1 MVAPL
6 LEIKTVSMSEQ
17 IMPAVE
23 AENEAMDAIEHQ
35 SYELAFHIL
44 PTIAEEEVSTVFEA
58 IKAMIAKKGGEVI
71 SEEAPE
77 RFDLAYEVEKHLE
90 GKNRKFKTAYFG
102 WVRFGAAPASA
113 VEITKDM
120 DWNNSILRHLL
131 IKLTRVEEENPFRFH
146 DAIRDQKMV
155 TTIEDSEII
164 PDLGSTSDEESVT
177 DEEEVVDVDE
187 EALDKALNEKEV

>member
-1 MVAPL
+1 
-6 LEIKTVSMSEQ
+6 MSEE

-23 AENEAMDAIEHQ
+23 VEDEAMDAKERQ

-44 PTIAEEEVSTVFEA
+44 PTIAEEEVLEVFEA
-58 IKAMIAKKGGEVI
+58 IKAMVVKKGGEVTG
-71 SEEAPE
+71 EEAPE

-102 WVRFGAAPASA
+102 WVRLEAVPESA
-113 VEITKDM
+113 VAIAKDM
-120 DWNNSILRHLL
+120 DWNNSVMRHLL

-155 TTIEDSEII
+155 TTVEDGEVVLDSEEAAVVAEK
-164 PDLGSTSDEESVT
+164 DEE
-177 DEEEVVDVDE
+177 VDE
-187 EALDKALNEKEV
+187 VALDKALEEKEV